1 MRSDSILP
9 DHELVALLRG
19 GDTAA
24 YTQIYTR
31 HWSELYRSAYN
42 ILRDEAATLDV
53 LQEVFAWIW
62 SNREQIRVNALR
74 AYLHA
79 AVRYKVANALRDG
92 RVRSSFFTALEQ
104 VNERD
109 LDLSHEA
116 LELKE
121 LKQVIADFT
130 NSLPEKAREVF
141 RLSRYEQLSNK
152 EIAGRLGIS
161 EKTVENQL
169 TVSLRK
175 LRIVL
180 GRLSAYWI
188 FFL

>member
-1 MRSDSILP
+1 MRSDSTLP
-9 DHELVALLRG
+9 DHELLALLRK
-19 GDTAA
+19 GDTTA
-24 YTQIYTR
+24 YTHIYRR

-62 SNREQIRVNALR
+62 SNREQMRVNALR

-92 RVRSSFFTALEQ
+92 KARSSFFTELEQ
-104 VNERD
+104 LSDRD
-109 LDLSHEA
+109 LDFSYET

-121 LKQVIADFT
+121 LKQVIAGFT
-130 NSLPEKAREVF
+130 TSLPEKAREVF

-152 EIAGRLGIS
+152 EIASRLGIS
-161 EKTVENQL
+161 EKTVENHM

-175 LRIVL
+175 LRVVL